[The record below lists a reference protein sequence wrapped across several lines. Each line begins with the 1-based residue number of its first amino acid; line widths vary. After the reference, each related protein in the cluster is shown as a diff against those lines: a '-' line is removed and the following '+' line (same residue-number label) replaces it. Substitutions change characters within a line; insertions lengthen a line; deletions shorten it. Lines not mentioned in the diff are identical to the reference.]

1 MYTSPRG
8 ARTDGTPR
16 GENPRCDGTENAR
29 DPDGDAYMRAVP
41 REIEV
46 VRRGSQ
52 PQGRGGGAVPRVSGR
67 GTLNVRGRAIAIQ
80 RDSRFARRALLP
92 GIVSLIVS
100 PVP

>member
-8 ARTDGTPR
+8 ARTDGTAR

-67 GTLNVRGRAIAIQ
+67 GTFAVAR
-80 RDSRFARRALLP
+80 SRFNAIRGLRAVLLP